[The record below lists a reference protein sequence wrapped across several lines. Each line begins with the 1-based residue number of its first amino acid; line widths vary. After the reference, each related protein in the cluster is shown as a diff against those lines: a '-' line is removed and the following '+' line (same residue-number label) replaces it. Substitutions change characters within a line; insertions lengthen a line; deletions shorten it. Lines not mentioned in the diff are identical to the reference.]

1 MEKLCMLICFD
12 TESKNKSIKLYYI
25 SMLFYSKF
33 IFSFILYVSRFS
45 VPSPKKLDVLNL
57 YKFLYIQ
64 SFCCD
69 DNSIYF
75 SCNSFLKSLL
85 PGNATIQDKVKAW
98 TQHTLDTGNYFGKKA
113 TSHDYEICKQSLEYY
128 NDTEIYRKEVH
139 EQFPALYP
147 DDIENISNMSE
158 EQSYLCCQIQA
169 TLLQRMRSSTPIDT
183 SCWCTCPKKESQN

>member
-1 MEKLCMLICFD
+1 M
-12 TESKNKSIKLYYI
+12 
-25 SMLFYSKF
+25 
-33 IFSFILYVSRFS
+33 
-45 VPSPKKLDVLNL
+45 
-57 YKFLYIQ
+57 
-64 SFCCD
+64 
-69 DNSIYF
+69 
-75 SCNSFLKSLL
+75 
-85 PGNATIQDKVKAW
+85 
-98 TQHTLDTGNYFGKKA
+98 
-113 TSHDYEICKQSLEYY
+113 DYELHLAGLEIEITRDCNLNCPHCMRY